1 MLGVVDLILLSLWV
15 PFLFVGEVSC
25 FLLVAWDGLFSVG
38 CLLASFISCMLGCL
52 WLLLGGVGHLLFIDV
67 CLLSS
72 SDLLC
77 LFVLF
82 PYYFVLHFRMFTST

>member
-1 MLGVVDLILLSLWV
+1 MLFDFLHVWLVMVVFGWYWS
-15 PFLFVGEVSC
+15 FV
-25 FLLVAWDGLFSVG
+25 AYG